1 MRFPFR
7 KEHLP
12 WGMAGARAALGPILI
27 AGQSCNWSGLALA
40 SLVLTALLS
49 DIFDGVLARR
59 WQCDTAGVRLF
70 DSMADTFF
78 YLCVAIALWIG
89 QPQIWHSNSS
99 LICAVLAAEAARFAF
114 DFAKFG
120 TPASYHSWLAKTW
133 GLLMAIAVI
142 AAFASHH
149 GALLIRASM
158 IAGIVCNAETLTMS
172 ILLPVWRRDV
182 PNLSQAWKIR
192 REMLPLQPATMP
204 PRLLSKSTRTSPRR
218 QRQPSPSPLLS
229 PAGVRQRPTP
239 LRVNAPLELHRRL
252 SRTGSALIRTGKTT
266 AAPDPTVPRSHP
278 GEKPPPPKRCN
289 GQVHPTARSVD
300 SFHARIP
307 AIRSSLQPFVPSPCQ
322 NGKPQPHHTP
332 KQPPARFTP
341 QQEAWTHS
349 MRESPQFDPRFNP
362 FVPSPCQNGI
372 PQRLPPVPRAKMG
385 NPKSPHTPE
394 AAPARFTPQ
403 QVAHSLTPHKS
414 IQPGSARRSQSN
426 AFRHR
431 HDPIWKNL
439 TAIVSA
445 ITNNSGF
452 RHTCGQGAEADSN
465 ALPWNKSRSAEFGRR
480 DGRDRSDRR
489 FRAGRPAA
497 KPHRLRPQCML

>member
-27 AGQSCNWSGLALA
+27 AGLSCNWSGLALA

-99 LICAVLAAEAARFAF
+99 LICAVLAAEAIRFVF

-341 QQEAWTHS
+341 QQE
-349 MRESPQFDPRFNP
+349 
-362 FVPSPCQNGI
+362 
-372 PQRLPPVPRAKMG
+372 
-385 NPKSPHTPE
+385 
-394 AAPARFTPQ
+394 
-403 QVAHSLTPHKS
+403 
-414 IQPGSARRSQSN
+414 
-426 AFRHR
+426 
-431 HDPIWKNL
+431 
-439 TAIVSA
+439 
-445 ITNNSGF
+445 
-452 RHTCGQGAEADSN
+452 
-465 ALPWNKSRSAEFGRR
+465 
-480 DGRDRSDRR
+480 
-489 FRAGRPAA
+489 
-497 KPHRLRPQCML
+497 